1 MIDDQGIAL
10 FDDCEGFLTELS
22 AADEAF
28 LAGGSK
34 KRKKSSSS
42 KSRFKKF
49 KKSSSSKSRFKKFKS
64 VRFLYHC

>member
-28 LAGGSK
+28 SCWWQQEK
-34 KRKKSSSS
+34 EK
-42 KSRFKKF
+42 
-49 KKSSSSKSRFKKFKS
+49 
-64 VRFLYHC
+64 V